1 MEKVGTGIPELD
13 QLIGGGI
20 PKGFNVLIVGRPGT
34 GKTILGLQYLYEGA
48 KKGEN
53 GLYITVDANSNLVRE
68 QGQVFGWDI
77 KELEADKKI
86 CILDVP
92 LNMRQRLSIFNLIQS
107 KIKEYNVKRIVF
119 DSLSSFIF
127 NMNQFIID
135 LPTIDTF
142 SNLSQADKGYFEY
155 DIMNKQAASKELDK
169 LRPDP
174 SHFEVN
180 EAKRVIYLLF
190 REFSAWGTT
199 NMVITSSAAET
210 GEATV
215 DGVSEFVCDGVL
227 NLKSIAIG
235 ETLSRTLSIKKM
247 RHTEIDGGIKSYDIT
262 SKGIVLVK
270 E

>member
-1 MEKVGTGIPELD
+1 MEKVGTGVPELD

-20 PKGFNVLIVGRPGT
+20 PRGFNVLVVGRPGT
-34 GKTILGLQYLYEGA
+34 GKTILGLQYLYDGT

-53 GLYITVDANSNLVRE
+53 GLYITVDANSELVRD
-68 QGQVFGWDI
+68 QGKVFGWDI
-77 KELEADKKI
+77 ANLEADKKI

-92 LNMRQRLSIFNLIQS
+92 LNMKQRLSIFNLIQS
-107 KIKEYNVKRIVF
+107 KIKEYQVKRIVF

-127 NMNQFIID
+127 NMNQFVID

-142 SNLSQADKGYFEY
+142 STLSQADKGYFEY
-155 DIMNKQAASKELDK
+155 DIMNKQPASKELDR

-174 SHFEVN
+174 AHFEVN
-180 EAKRVIYLLF
+180 EEKRIIYLMF

-199 NMVITSSAAET
+199 NMVITSSSAENP
-210 GEATV
+210 EATV
-215 DGVSEFVCDGVL
+215 DGVSEFVCDGMFD
-227 NLKSIAIG
+227 LKSLAIG
-235 ETLSRTLSIKKM
+235 ETLSRTLSVKKM

-262 SKGIVLVK
+262 SNGIALVK